1 MRKLKSTPK
10 FEKAYRK
17 FVRRNPFLQK
27 KIDKALQQMESDVFT
42 PGLETHKLSGK
53 LSGLTACSCGY
64 DCRIVFF
71 LEKGQQTNEEFI
83 VLIDI
88 GTHDEVY

>member
-1 MRKLKSTPK
+1 MKLKSTPK
-10 FEKAYRK
+10 FDKAYRK
-17 FVRRNPFLQK
+17 FVRRQPHLQK
-27 KIDKALQQMESDVFT
+27 KIDEALAQMIFDLAT
-42 PGLETHKLSGK
+42 PSLQTHKLSGK
-53 LSGLTACSCGY
+53 LVRLSACSCGY

-71 LEKGQQTNEEFI
+71 IQKEPDTSEEFI